1 MIDTHCHVHFRAY
14 KDNMEDVIKRTQEK
28 GVGMI
33 TIGTQ
38 TSTSKEAIEVSER
51 YDGLW
56 CTVGLHP
63 SHTHQHTLHTDQNE
77 AIKTRAEEFD
87 KDYYRKLVASSDKVV
102 AIGEVGLDYYRL
114 PDEGADEVMAKQKEE
129 LWKAIELA
137 TEVEL
142 PLVLHIRDA
151 HADMVQII
159 KQAQSKDMMGKGAVV
174 HCFTGTT
181 EEARAYHAL
190 GIYTS
195 FTGIVTFRD
204 KKDPEKVTTL
214 MQTVKDLPLEWM
226 MVETD
231 APYLTPHPYRGKQ
244 NEPWMVQ
251 YVAEKIAELKGVSLE
266 EVDEMTTQNAKKLFG
281 I

>member
-1 MIDTHCHVHFRAY
+1 
-14 KDNMEDVIKRTQEK
+14 MEEVIKRTQEK

-38 TSTSKEAIEVSER
+38 TSTSKEAIEVAEK

-63 SHTHQHTLHTDQNE
+63 SHTHVHTLHTDQNE

-87 KDYYRKLVASSDKVV
+87 KDFYRGLIESSTKVV

-114 PDEGADEVMAKQKEE
+114 PDEGAYDVIAKQKEE

-137 TEVEL
+137 TETNL

-151 HADMVQII
+151 HADMVEII
-159 KQAQSKDMMGKGAVV
+159 KQAQAKSMMGKGAVI

-181 EEARAYHAL
+181 EEARAYHDL

-195 FTGIVTFRD
+195 FTGIITFKD
-204 KKDPEKVTTL
+204 KKDPGAVTPL
-214 MQTVKDLPLEWM
+214 MQTVKDLPLDWVM
-226 MVETD
+226 IETD
-231 APYLTPHPYRGKQ
+231 APYLAPHPHRGRQ
-244 NEPWMVQ
+244 NEPWMVEF
-251 YVAEKIAELKGVSLE
+251 VAAKIAELKGINVA
-266 EVDEMTTQNAKKLFG
+266 EVDKITTENAKQFFA
-281 I
+281 IA

>member
-1 MIDTHCHVHFRAY
+1 
-14 KDNMEDVIKRTQEK
+14 MEDVIARTHEK

-38 TSTSKEAIEVSER
+38 TSTSKEAIEVAEK

-63 SHTHQHTLHTDQNE
+63 SHTHPHTLHTDQNE

-87 KDYYRKLVASSDKVV
+87 KEYYRELVESSDKVV

-114 PDEGADEVMAKQKEE
+114 EKSVKQHPGLDYALDYTDEAKEVIEQQKQE
-129 LWKAIELA
+129 LWKALELA
-137 TEVEL
+137 TEVDL
-142 PLVLHIRDA
+142 PLVLHVRDA
-151 HADMVQII
+151 HADMLAMIQYA
-159 KQAQSKDMMGKGAVV
+159 QAKGMINKGAVI

-181 EEARAYHAL
+181 EEAHAYHDL

-195 FTGIVTFRD
+195 FTGIITFKD
-204 KKDPEKVTTL
+204 KKNPEAITPL

-226 MVETD
+226 MIETD
-231 APYLTPHPYRGKQ
+231 APYLAPHPHRGQQ
-244 NEPWMVQ
+244 NEPWMVTF
-251 YVAEKIAELKGVSLE
+251 VAEKIAELKGLDVA
-266 EVDEMTTQNAKKLFG
+266 EVDKITTENAKRFFS
-281 I
+281 ID